1 MYLLV
6 TTYMATQPGYVT
18 RDRRRGR
25 KPLFTRDKVM
35 ALNVSNIA
43 GYCKRFVVVQEPAMG
58 ANLLW
63 NLDCAA
69 CAAQSFARLAGSY
82 KVTGSI
88 GGLVS

>member
-1 MYLLV
+1 MLHCLLFSKAKNPAFGRVFPEMYLLV

-43 GYCKRFVVVQEPAMG
+43 G
-58 ANLLW
+58 
-63 NLDCAA
+63 
-69 CAAQSFARLAGSY
+69 
-82 KVTGSI
+82 
-88 GGLVS
+88 